1 MGAGL
6 NEPGMGDRRPTV
18 ESLYRTQWTPMV
30 RLAWLM
36 LGSREAAEDVVQE
49 AFIRVASSWERVQS
63 PVAYLRT
70 AVVNGARDDA
80 RRMARVAALNE
91 RAPDPVLPAEL
102 SPMWGLIQGLPERQ
116 RHAVVLRFYLDLDF
130 KQIAELLGCR
140 SATARSLVHRA
151 LISLREDYPWT

>member
-1 MGAGL
+1 
-6 NEPGMGDRRPTV
+6 
-18 ESLYRTQWTPMV
+18 
-30 RLAWLM
+30 M
-36 LGSREAAEDVVQE
+36 LGSREVAEDVVQD

-70 AVVNGARDDA
+70 AVVNGARDHA
-80 RRMARVAALNE
+80 RRAERAAALRD

-102 SPMWGLIQGLPERQ
+102 SPMWELIQDLPDRQ

-130 KQIAELLGCR
+130 KQIADLLGCR
-140 SATARSLVHRA
+140 SATARSLVRRA